1 MNKTIKQL
9 ADELHVSKTAVR
21 KYMDEEFRSKHT
33 ETDRNGVIVI
43 TPEGCKLIA
52 EIIENNRKPIAT
64 TTENAVSADVLTIPR
79 EVWEALQAQM
89 TEQAETI
96 KSQRKQIDD
105 YSQRLQEINTAL
117 LNEQNTA
124 GRAQALHAGTIQHQL
139 DAPGQKGG
147 LFGWLSRWKKSP
159 PTVQENGR
167 SKSEG

>member
-33 ETDRNGVIVI
+33 EIDRNGVIVI

-64 TTENAVSADVLTIPR
+64 TTENTVSADVLTIPR

-89 TEQAETI
+89 AEQAKTIET
-96 KSQRKQIDD
+96 QRKQIDD
-105 YSQRLQEINTAL
+105 YSERLKEANDAVAKTATAL
-117 LNEQNTA
+117 Q
-124 GRAQALHAGTIQHQL
+124 GAQALHAGTIKKQL
-139 DAPGQKGG
+139 DAPGDEKKRS
-147 LFGWLSRWKKSP
+147 FPWPWKK
-159 PTVQENGR
+159 
-167 SKSEG
+167 